1 MIVTQVQQNLKE
13 IIENSVLPDIEEY
26 LDELFEIVAVKKDT
40 QDDRNTILQMQEMKQ
55 DFEGIL
61 REIEANEIDDE
72 ECIEILEELQEMFE
86 E

>member
-1 MIVTQVQQNLKE
+1 MTQVQQNLKE